1 MISAGKESI
10 TRYSPRA
17 AHGGVVT
24 TSTDQPG
31 LGANRLAE
39 RLRDLREGA
48 PVPLTQTDL
57 GHALGGAGGT
67 VSPAA
72 VSSWENP
79 QSGRLVPASRLDA
92 YARLFCTPRSFE
104 GDVHL
109 LDEAE
114 LTPDERSAFAKL
126 KEELVSL
133 RDSAIVRRGAPF
145 GAPRSMW
152 HFPDGSPITL
162 VCSRLPANERPS
174 GSDPDSLNYARF
186 SELADL
192 DALIEIYGGIRAY
205 NPSSRVVIM
214 AAQDLRQRDVANHL
228 VLIGGLA
235 WERVNPWFSRIFPI
249 PIQAGDP
256 FDRGAI
262 VVNDLDGGQH
272 EYPYQVV
279 DGVLVED
286 IGFFARGENPSAP
299 KRTLTICGGVTTRG
313 VLGAAR
319 CFIDWEMRE
328 RNEKYLLPRFP
339 EGSTYCIVMRV
350 PVLNRDPLTPDLS
363 KPENR
368 LFEWSDGGSETG

>member
-1 MISAGKESI
+1 
-10 TRYSPRA
+10 
-17 AHGGVVT
+17 VT

-31 LGANRLAE
+31 LGARRLAE

-67 VSPAA
+67 VGPAA

-79 QSGRLVPASRLDA
+79 QSGRLIPASRLNA
-92 YARLFCTPRSFE
+92 YARLFCTLRSFQ

-109 LDEAE
+109 LEEAE
-114 LTPDERSAFAKL
+114 LTPDEHSAFAKL

-133 RDSAIVRRGAPF
+133 RDSAVVRQGAPF

-152 HFPDGSPITL
+152 HFPDGAGITL
-162 VCSRLPANERPS
+162 VCSRLPPDRRPAS
-174 GSDPDSLNYARF
+174 SDPDSLNYVRF

-192 DALIEIYGGIRAY
+192 DALIEIYGAIRAY
-205 NPSSRVVIM
+205 NPTSRVAIM
-214 AAQDLRQRDVANHL
+214 PAQDLRQRDIANHL

-235 WERVNPWFSRIFPI
+235 WETVSPLLSRIFPI
-249 PIQAGDP
+249 PIQTGDP
-256 FDRGAI
+256 LERGA
-262 VVNDLDGGQH
+262 VVVKDPDDGEH
-272 EYPYQVV
+272 EYSYQML
-279 DGVLVED
+279 GNSLVED
-286 IGFFARGENPSAP
+286 VGFFARGENPSAP
-299 KRTLTICGGVTTRG
+299 RRTLTICGGITTRG

-328 RNEKYLLPRFP
+328 RNEQYLFPRFP

-350 PVLNRDPLTPDLS
+350 PVILNRDPLTPDLS
-363 KPENR
+363 KYENR
-368 LFEWSDGGSETG
+368 LFEWSDRGAEAE

>member
-1 MISAGKESI
+1 
-10 TRYSPRA
+10 
-17 AHGGVVT
+17 VT

-31 LGANRLAE
+31 LGAIRLAE

-57 GHALGGAGGT
+57 GQALAGARGT
-67 VSPAA
+67 VGPAA

-114 LTPDERSAFAKL
+114 LTPDERSAFAEL
-126 KEELVSL
+126 KEELVGL
-133 RDSAIVRRGAPF
+133 RDSAMVRQGAHF
-145 GAPRSMW
+145 EAPRSMW
-152 HFPDGSPITL
+152 HFPDGSRITL
-162 VCSRLPANERPS
+162 VCSRLPADERPAS
-174 GSDPDSLNYARF
+174 ADPDDLNYARF
-186 SELADL
+186 SDLADL
-192 DALIEIYGGIRAY
+192 DALIEIYGAIRAY
-205 NPSSRVVIM
+205 NPTSRVVIT
-214 AAQDLRQRDVANHL
+214 AAQDLRQRDLANHV

-235 WERVNPWFSRIFPI
+235 WETVNPWFSRIFPI

-262 VVNDLDGGQH
+262 VVNDPDGGEQ

-286 IGFFARGENPSAP
+286 VGFFARGENPSAP

-313 VLGAAR
+313 VRGTAL
-319 CFIDWEMRE
+319 CFIDPEMRD
-328 RNEKYLLPRFP
+328 RNEQYLLPRFP

-350 PVLNRDPLTPDLS
+350 PVFNRDPLTPDLS

-368 LFEWSDGGSETG
+368 LFEWSDLGSETG